1 MNKKIQYTYIFIFFF
16 SVIFSYFLKIDISN
30 GGASR
35 DLYYHWNYIVGL
47 NENLKVLLED
57 NSLKKY
63 SYPQHLPLHHII
75 ISRFDYLVFKQENY
89 LNFYFILCYER
100 LK

>member
-35 DLYYHWNYIVGL
+35 DLYYHWNYDASFASTNWTNCL
-47 NENLKVLLED
+47 TLLI
-57 NSLKKY
+57 
-63 SYPQHLPLHHII
+63 QM
-75 ISRFDYLVFKQENY
+75 
-89 LNFYFILCYER
+89 FYFSAVDSKSDTLSN
-100 LK
+100 